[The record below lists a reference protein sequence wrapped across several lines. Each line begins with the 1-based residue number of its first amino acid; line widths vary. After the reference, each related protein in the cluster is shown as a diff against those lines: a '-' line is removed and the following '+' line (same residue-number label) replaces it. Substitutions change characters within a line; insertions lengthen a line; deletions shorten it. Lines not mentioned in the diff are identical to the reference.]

1 MAKVKVSVQDPAVEP
16 ADERR
21 SSLLEA
27 TRRMMLASI
36 GAVALAQEEMET
48 FVDRLVERGQIAE
61 QDGKRLVRDMMER
74 RRDQTQRA
82 EEELERRME
91 SMLSHMNVPTKSAID
106 SLSAK
111 ISELSRKVDELK
123 RTGPGA

>member
-36 GAVALAQEEMET
+36 GAVLSQPGEQAGALLRRADAAMFAVKRAHRRVRRTTRSSARQPVGQLTLLQDSVVQSSVTET
-48 FVDRLVERGQIAE
+48 AV
-61 QDGKRLVRDMMER
+61 
-74 RRDQTQRA
+74 
-82 EEELERRME
+82 
-91 SMLSHMNVPTKSAID
+91 
-106 SLSAK
+106 
-111 ISELSRKVDELK
+111 
-123 RTGPGA
+123 RTG

>member
-1 MAKVKVSVQDPAVEP
+1 MAKVKVNVQDPAIEP

-36 GAVALAQEEMET
+36 GAVALAQDEMQS

-61 QDGKRLVRDMMER
+61 EDGKRLVRDMMER

-82 EEELERRME
+82 EAELERRLQT
-91 SMLSHMNVPTKSAID
+91 MLTGMNVPTRADIEI
-106 SLSAK
+106 LSAK

-123 RTGPGA
+123 GT

>member
-1 MAKVKVSVQDPAVEP
+1 MAKVKVNVQEAAEP
-16 ADERR
+16 ADEQR

-27 TRRMMLASI
+27 TRRIMLASI
-36 GAVALAQEEMET
+36 GAVAMAQDEMEA

-82 EEELERRME
+82 EEELERRVE
-91 SMLSHMNVPTKSAID
+91 TMLARMNVPTKSDIE

-111 ISELSRKVDELK
+111 ITELGRKVDELK
-123 RTGPGA
+123 GK

>member
-48 FVDRLVERGQIAE
+48 FVERLVERGQIAE
-61 QDGKRLVRDMMER
+61 QD
-74 RRDQTQRA
+74 
-82 EEELERRME
+82 
-91 SMLSHMNVPTKSAID
+91 SMNVPSKSDID

>member
-1 MAKVKVSVQDPAVEP
+1 VAKVKVNVQDPAIEP

-21 SSLLEA
+21 SSLLDA

-36 GAVALAQEEMET
+36 GAVAMAQDEMEA

-61 QDGKRLVRDMMER
+61 QDGKRLVRDIMER

-91 SMLSHMNVPTKSAID
+91 SMLARMNVPSKTDID

-111 ISELSRKVDELK
+111 ITELGRKVDELK
-123 RTGPGA
+123 KT

>member
-1 MAKVKVSVQDPAVEP
+1 MAKVKVNVQDPAVEP

-21 SSLLEA
+21 GSLLEA

-61 QDGKRLVRDMMER
+61 QDGKRLVRDLMER
-74 RRDQTQRA
+74 RRHQAERA
-82 EEELERRME
+82 EEELERRLE
-91 SMLSHMNVPTKSAID
+91 SMLSRMNVPSKSDID

>member
-1 MAKVKVSVQDPAVEP
+1 VAKVKVNVQEPAAEP
-16 ADERR
+16 ADEHR

-36 GAVALAQEEMET
+36 GAVAMAQDEMEA

-74 RRDQTQRA
+74 RRDQTVRA
-82 EEELERRME
+82 EEELEHRVETLLGR
-91 SMLSHMNVPTKSAID
+91 MNVPSKSDID
-106 SLSAK
+106 VLSAK
-111 ISELSRKVDELK
+111 ITELSRKVDELK
-123 RTGPGA
+123 GI

>member
-21 SSLLEA
+21 GSLLEA

-91 SMLSHMNVPTKSAID
+91 SMLSHMNVPSKSDID

>member
-1 MAKVKVSVQDPAVEP
+1 MTKVKVNVQDPAIEPAVEP
-16 ADERR
+16 AEERR
-21 SSLLEA
+21 GSLLEA

-36 GAVALAQEEMET
+36 GAVAMAQEEMEA

-74 RRDQTQRA
+74 RRDQTARA

-91 SMLSHMNVPTKSAID
+91 TMLARMNVPTKSDIEI
-106 SLSAK
+106 LSAK
-111 ISELSRKVDELK
+111 ITELSRKVDELK
-123 RTGPGA
+123 GV

>member
-1 MAKVKVSVQDPAVEP
+1 VQDPAIEP

-21 SSLLEA
+21 GSLLDA

-36 GAVALAQEEMET
+36 GAVAMAQDEMEA

-91 SMLSHMNVPTKSAID
+91 SMLARMNVPSKTDID

-111 ISELSRKVDELK
+111 ITELGRKVDELK
-123 RTGPGA
+123 KT